1 MAGHLHSQAAPQE
14 ANGAFRRDSFSD
26 THELARISSHQ
37 CAFFAAKWHIRI
49 VKGKEGLSVRGL
61 TTAAS
66 IRIAATCAVAAQTT
80 ARCSNIA
87 RP

>member
-1 MAGHLHSQAAPQE
+1 
-14 ANGAFRRDSFSD
+14 
-26 THELARISSHQ
+26 
-37 CAFFAAKWHIRI
+37 

-61 TTAAS
+61 TTASS
-66 IRIAATCAVAAQTT
+66 IRITATCAVAAQAT